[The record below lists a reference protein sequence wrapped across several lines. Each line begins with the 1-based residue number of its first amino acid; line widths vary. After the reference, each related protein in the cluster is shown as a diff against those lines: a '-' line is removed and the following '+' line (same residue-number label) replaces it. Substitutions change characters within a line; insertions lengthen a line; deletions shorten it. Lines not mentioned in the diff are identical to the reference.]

1 MTIAVDLALVGDA
14 LGPWGWNSR
23 IAAAVLDA
31 TELRE
36 RDGRDGSI
44 VPGRVLAVDRDAWT
58 VRLPD
63 GERHGRL
70 GGRLRASISVGSEVP
85 ATGDW
90 ILVDAP
96 EDSVGPVRIVEV
108 LPRASAFSRS
118 SRDGG
123 RGAPTAADEQIVA
136 ANVDAVFLVS
146 GLDNDLNP
154 RRLERYLALAWS
166 SGADP
171 IVVLNKADL
180 ATDIASAVRA
190 VEKVARGVPVVV
202 VSALEMLGLDA
213 LGGWLR
219 PGATIALLG
228 SSGVGKSSLANALLG
243 EDRQAVGAVRE
254 DDSRGRHTTTRRE
267 LIRLPGGAL
276 LLDTPGMRALELW
289 DDGSG
294 LDAAFDDIAAL
305 AAGCRFGDCRH
316 EGEPGCA
323 VLAAIDAGEL
333 PAERLASHRKLAREV
348 RAAEIR
354 ASPLARTAERKR
366 WRAIHVSVR
375 DHMRT
380 KYGEAF
386 DG

>member
-1 MTIAVDLALVGDA
+1 MTSAIDLAVVGDL

-23 IAAAVLDA
+23 VAASVADA
-31 TELRE
+31 A
-36 RDGRDGSI
+36 DGFAAGAATT
-44 VPGRVLAVDRDAWT
+44 PARVLAVDRDQWT
-58 VRLPD
+58 LRLAD
-63 GERHGRL
+63 GERDGRL
-70 GGRLRASISVGSEVP
+70 GGRFRASVDVGSQLP

-90 ILVDAP
+90 VLVDRP
-96 EDSVGPVRIVEV
+96 EAEIGPVRIVAL

-118 SRDGG
+118 TRERG
-123 RGAPTAADEQIVA
+123 RGAPGAADEQVVA

-171 IVVLNKADL
+171 VVVLNKADVAIDL
-180 ATDIASAVRA
+180 NAAVRA
-190 VEKVARGVPVVV
+190 VEKVARGVPVIV
-202 VSALEMLGLDA
+202 VSALELLGLDA
-213 LGGWLR
+213 LGAWLR
-219 PGATIALLG
+219 PGATVALLG

-243 EDRQAVGAVRE
+243 EERQATSAVRAR
-254 DDSRGRHTTTRRE
+254 DSRGRHTTTRRE

-294 LDAAFDDIAAL
+294 LEAAFDDVAEVAAR
-305 AAGCRFGDCRH
+305 CRFGDCRH

-323 VLAAIDAGEL
+323 VLAAVDSGEL

-348 RAAEIR
+348 RSVEIR
-354 ASPLARTAERKR
+354 SDPLARTAERKR
-366 WRAIHVSVR
+366 WRAIQTSVR
-375 DHMRT
+375 GHMRA
-380 KYGEAF
+380 KYG
-386 DG
+386 DTGG

>member
-1 MTIAVDLALVGDA
+1 MNDVLDLAVVGDLLA
-14 LGPWGWNSR
+14 PWGWSGR
-23 IAAAVLDA
+23 VAADA
-31 TELRE
+31 ADAIEA
-36 RDGRDGSI
+36 GRL
-44 VPGRVLAVDRDAWT
+44 PGRVLAVDRDAWT
-58 VRLPD
+58 LRLPN
-63 GERHGRL
+63 GEREGRL
-70 GGRLRASISVGSEVP
+70 GGRFRSGVELGSQLP

-90 ILVDAP
+90 VLVDRP
-96 EDSVGPVRIVEV
+96 DVGVGPVRIVDV

-123 RGAPTAADEQIVA
+123 RQAPTAADEQVVA

-146 GLDNDLNP
+146 GLDDDLNP

-171 IVVLNKADL
+171 VVVLNKSDL
-180 ATDIASAVRA
+180 AVDLGAAVRT

-202 VSALEMLGLDA
+202 VSALELLGLDA

-243 EDRQAVGAVRE
+243 EARQATSAVRAG
-254 DDSRGRHTTTRRE
+254 DSRGRHTTTRRE

-294 LDAAFDDIAAL
+294 LEAAFDDVAAF
-305 AAGCRFGDCRH
+305 ASRCRFGDCRH

-323 VLAAIDAGEL
+323 VLAAVESGQLA
-333 PAERLASHRKLAREV
+333 PERLASHRKLAREV
-348 RAAEIR
+348 HAVEIR
-354 ASPLARTAERKR
+354 SDPLARMAERKR
-366 WRAIHVSVR
+366 WRAIHLSVR

-380 KYGEAF
+380 KYGEAYEP
-386 DG
+386 